1 MAYHVYISN
10 SGSNFFSHFLMDE
23 DSGALEPQPNI
34 ELGDSPGAV
43 TVRPD
48 GTQMFVALRSAQKL
62 ASYEIDR
69 EKGTLAKLAE
79 TSLEE
84 GPPYLFLD
92 NTLAP
97 FCCRSY
103 YGSGQVGVHGV
114 AADGA
119 ISAEPLQMIPTAIR
133 AHSIQTDRS
142 NRFAFV
148 PHTNPSNAIFQFCF
162 ERANRAADAQRPA
175 QDTAGYAR
183 RPAPLCFPPDPR
195 PPLFGQ

>member
-23 DSGALEPQPNI
+23 DTGALEPQPNI
-34 ELGDSPGAV
+34 ELEDSPGAV

-48 GTQMFVALRSAQKL
+48 GSQMFVALRSAQKL
-62 ASYEIDR
+62 ASYAVDGER
-69 EKGTLAKLAE
+69 GTLVKLAE
-79 TSLEE
+79 TNLEE
-84 GPPYLFLD
+84 GPPYLYLDDTGAFL
-92 NTLAP
+92 LS
-97 FCCRSY
+97 SY

-148 PHTNPSNAIFQFCF
+148 PHTNPSNAIFQFRF
-162 ERANRAADAQRPA
+162 DEQ
-175 QDTAGYAR
+175 TG
-183 RPAPLCFPPDPR
+183 
-195 PPLFGQ
+195 G